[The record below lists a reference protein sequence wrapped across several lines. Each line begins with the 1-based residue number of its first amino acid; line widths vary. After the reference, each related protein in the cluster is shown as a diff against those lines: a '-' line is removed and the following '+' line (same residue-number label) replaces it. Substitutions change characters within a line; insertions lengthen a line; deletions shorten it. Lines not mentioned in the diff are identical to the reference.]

1 MFLNDWFWATDHP
14 RVCGENPEMAV
25 CYLDN
30 GGSPPRVRGKRECCA
45 LKSVNHRITPACAGK
60 TSLRPDKTAAQS
72 DHPRVCGENRYAT
85 SGERLKG
92 GSPPRVRG
100 KRRAAVQ
107 PSGHLRITPACA
119 GKTFSGYLYPT
130 LSSDHPRVCGENDDE
145 EDDEDLHLGSPPR
158 VRGKPGGVL
167 MASKEERI
175 TPACAG
181 KTLSVLLALQGSSD
195 HPRVCGEN
203 DSME

>member
-1 MFLNDWFWATDHP
+1 M
-14 RVCGENPEMAV
+14 
-25 CYLDN
+25 
-30 GGSPPRVRGKRECCA
+30 
-45 LKSVNHRITPACAGK
+45 
-60 TSLRPDKTAAQS
+60 
-72 DHPRVCGENRYAT
+72 
-85 SGERLKG
+85 
-92 GSPPRVRG
+92 
-100 KRRAAVQ
+100 Q

-195 HPRVCGEN
+195 PYGVLGARFGRITPACAGNTCCFCRSATCPADHPRVCGEN
-203 DSME
+203 DLSAHCERSGSGSPPRVRGKQGADGSGAGAGRITPACAGKTPPTLGIMTTNADHPRVCGEN